1 MSSTPTDRKFKH
13 DATFWSVALQ
23 SAVFGFFMGGFGPAQ
38 PLLQSDQGT
47 SGAIAGLH
55 GTSLGLASILAGLLN
70 ARVVHKFG
78 RFKTSWIG
86 IGIFGVGA
94 MMFILAPS
102 PFISI
107 SASAIIGIGVSLTI
121 NSGFALLTNHYTNHQ
136 TRAASQANGVN
147 SLFVVFGTLLIGA
160 LAGTSINWRFGL
172 LLIFPA
178 GAALYLFAR
187 KHNSEEHIPELSG
200 RQSGK
205 LSGKYWIGWIAI
217 TLCISSE
224 FAMTFWSASLFRDR
238 TDYSAATAT
247 VAVLAG
253 SLGMA
258 LGRWFGPLIM
268 THIDLDQRL
277 IFLLVFQLSG
287 FMVFWYSHD
296 ALFSFFGLLI
306 SGLGISMQFTLNSL
320 RLIRLSEKRP
330 DLAMGIGALGAGSA
344 IAVAPLLL
352 GFLADQIGIS
362 KGYLM
367 VPIIV
372 LIAIVLVLVTP
383 TKELD

>member
-1 MSSTPTDRKFKH
+1 MSRTPADRKFKH

-47 SGAIAGLH
+47 SGTIAGLH

-86 IGIFGVGA
+86 IGIFGVGG
-94 MMFILAPS
+94 MMFIVAPS
-102 PFISI
+102 PIISI

-121 NSGFALLTNHYTNHQ
+121 NSGFALLTHHFKNDQ

-178 GAALYLFAR
+178 GLTLYIFAQ
-187 KHNSEEHIPELSG
+187 KHHTDEHVPEPSG

-205 LSGKYWIGWIAI
+205 LSGKYWVGWLAI

-238 TDYSAATAT
+238 TDFSAASAT

-258 LGRWFGPLIM
+258 LGRWFGPLLM

-277 IFLLVFQLSG
+277 IFLLLFQLFG
-287 FMVFWYSHD
+287 FTLFWFSHG
-296 ALFSFFGLLI
+296 ALFSFVGLLI

-320 RLIRLSEKRP
+320 RLIRLSENRP
-330 DLAMGIGALGAGSA
+330 DLAMGISALGAGSA
-344 IAVAPLLL
+344 IAIAPLLL

-367 VPIIV
+367 VPAIV
-372 LIAIVLVLVTP
+372 TIAIVLVLATP
-383 TKELD
+383 TKELR

>member
-1 MSSTPTDRKFKH
+1 MSNTQGNKRFKH
-13 DATFWSVALQ
+13 DVTFWTVALQ

-47 SGAIAGLH
+47 SGAVAGLH
-55 GTSLGLASILAGLLN
+55 GTSLGIASIIAGLIN
-70 ARVVHKFG
+70 ARVVHRFG

-86 IGIFGVGA
+86 IGIFGCGA
-94 MMFILAPS
+94 LLFILAPS
-102 PFISI
+102 PLISI
-107 SASAIIGIGVSLTI
+107 SASFIIGIGVSLTI
-121 NSGFALLTNHYTNHQ
+121 NSGFALLTHHYANHQ

-178 GAALYLFAR
+178 GLALFLFA
-187 KHNSEEHIPELSG
+187 KKNHSDEYIPETTG

-205 LSGKYWIGWIAI
+205 LSGKYWIGWLAI

-238 TDYSAATAT
+238 TNFTAAGAT
-247 VAVLAG
+247 IAVLAG

-258 LGRWFGPLIM
+258 LGRWFGPLIL
-268 THIDLDQRL
+268 THVDLDQRL
-277 IFLLVFQLSG
+277 IFLLIFQLSG
-287 FMVFWYSHD
+287 FAIFWFSHN
-296 ALFSFFGLLI
+296 AAFSFIGLLI

-320 RLIRLSEKRP
+320 RLIRLSENRP
-330 DLAMGIGALGAGSA
+330 DLAMGISALGAGSA

-352 GFLADQIGIS
+352 GYLADQIGIS

-367 VPIIV
+367 VP
-372 LIAIVLVLVTP
+372 AIVIVAMILVIVTP
-383 TKELD
+383 TKELR